1 MTLQLELAVSFH
13 ATKRG
18 DAQRW
23 KKSRKTEVNVKPIK
37 HRNIAEFYRSYR
49 AEKQRKTEA

>member
-1 MTLQLELAVSFH
+1 MEEIA
-13 ATKRG
+13 
-18 DAQRW
+18 
-23 KKSRKTEVNVKPIK
+23 KTEVNVKPIK

>member
-1 MTLQLELAVSFH
+1 MKLKLELAVLFH

-23 KKSRKTEVNVKPIK
+23 KKARKTEVDLNIIK
-37 HRNIAEFYRSYR
+37 HREIAEFYRCC
-49 AEKQRKTEA
+49 